1 MPRLVW
7 LYPLVTLALGF
18 GNACQTPMS
27 VTPRREIN
35 AVLADHD
42 AELMALP
49 GVVGVYVGL
58 QNDGRTTCLKVM
70 ITRDDP
76 ALRRAIPRTIDGY
89 RVIPEVTGS
98 IKPMRQ

>member
-1 MPRLVW
+1 
-7 LYPLVTLALGF
+7 
-18 GNACQTPMS
+18 MS

-58 QNDGRTTCLKVM
+58 LNDGRTTCLKVM
-70 ITRDDP
+70 IARDDP
-76 ALRRAIPRTIDGY
+76 ALRRPIPRLIDGY
-89 RVIPEVTGS
+89 RVIPEVTGPV
-98 IKPMRQ
+98 KPMGQ